1 MNSFN
6 LVPAEY
12 KQQRIIFSDL
22 KTTGVLSGFILL
34 VVIGLY
40 LTINYSILDYKA
52 RLEEIAESR
61 KQIESTRAEMHSI
74 EESRQ
79 KLESRYTLM
88 KGLKGNISAQGLFA
102 AIDSSL
108 SKDIE
113 FEAVSF
119 NRAGEPV
126 ESEKV
131 AVKSSYFIVI
141 PESDGILKTRYDA
154 LRIDANM
161 NIRGRAKT
169 HSAMATFMTNLAQ
182 QKQIDRVELLRS
194 GGKPKGIEEWI
205 SFELFIVI
213 NNERGY
219 PS

>member
-12 KQQRIIFSDL
+12 KQQRIIWSDL

-34 VVIGLY
+34 AVAGLY

-74 EESRQ
+74 EESKQ

-108 SKDIE
+108 SNDIE
-113 FEAVSF
+113 FEALSF

-126 ESEKV
+126 ESEKA

-169 HSAMATFMTNLAQ
+169 HSAMATFMTKLAQ